1 MNFCSRYQNLPEGN
15 IAYDNR
21 IKYRMVEYLGC

>member
-1 MNFCSRYQNLPEGN
+1 MIFRSDLFDLDTGN

-21 IKYRMVEYLGC
+21 IPEVGRHAVQN